1 MDMVGKTFKHYKIE
15 KLLGKGGMGVV
26 YRALDTRLDR
36 QVAFKVLKADLT
48 VNPDRL
54 RRFLQEARSAAAISH
69 PAIAQ
74 VYDIDEVDG
83 TTFIAMEFIEGKTV
97 SELIVNR
104 ELDLLGSVEIALQ
117 VAEGLSKAHKTKII
131 HRDIKSDNIMVTQ
144 DGHPKLLDFGL
155 AKLLDPNDG
164 LDKTQT
170 LPEQA
175 ATRTMYQ
182 TMPGTVLGTI
192 AYMSPE
198 QARGQELSYSSDIFS
213 LGIVLYEMVSGELP
227 FKGDSPLDT
236 MHSIAFDEVR
246 PVTIIRK
253 NLPPELH
260 RIISHCLRKRPEDRY
275 QDAGSLA
282 MDLKHLKRDIES
294 GVQRPISAG
303 HKFQEM
309 KYWLQTSLPLGQKST
324 AILAALIIILAVLLV
339 AKIQWSSVIGIGI
352 LGFFLYRYIKN
363 RKSRMLNRLI
373 AKAAKYR
380 DVRAIRIRDNLITLV
395 VDKAP
400 ASLYIRINSLVDSIN
415 KKLFTGKPVE
425 VNLRDDL
432 PPEEF
437 QQMLREPG
445 VVYVR
450 DDVVLES
457 PQSTSG

>member
-1 MDMVGKTFKHYKIE
+1 MDMVGRTFKHYKIE
-15 KLLGKGGMGVV
+15 ELMGKGGMGVV
-26 YRALDTRLDR
+26 YRALDTKLNR
-36 QVAFKVLKADLT
+36 QVAFKVLTTDLT
-48 VNPDRL
+48 ADAIRL
-54 RRFLQEARSAAAISH
+54 RRFLQEARSAAAVSH

-74 VYDIDEVDG
+74 VYDIDEVDN
-83 TTFIAMEFIEGKTV
+83 TVFIAMEFIDGKTV
-97 SELIVNR
+97 SELIANR
-104 ELDLLGSVEIALQ
+104 ELDLIGSVEIALQ

-131 HRDIKSDNIMVTQ
+131 HRDIKSDNIMVTR

-155 AKLLDPNDG
+155 AKLLDPNEG
-164 LDKTQT
+164 LEKTET

-182 TMPGTVLGTI
+182 TVPGTVLGTI

-246 PVTIIRK
+246 PVTVIRK

-260 RIISHCLRKRPEDRY
+260 RIISRCLRKRPEDRY
-275 QDAGSLA
+275 QEAAALA
-282 MDLKHLKRDIES
+282 LELKHLKRDIES
-294 GVQRPISAG
+294 GVQRPMSAG
-303 HKFQEM
+303 HRLQEL
-309 KYWLQTSLPLGQKST
+309 KYWLQTSLPGGEK
-324 AILAALIIILAVLLV
+324 ILIIVAALLIVVAVLFI
-339 AKIQWSSVIGIGI
+339 ANIQWSTLVGIGL

-363 RKSRMLNRLI
+363 RKNRMLNRVV
-373 AKAAKYR
+373 AKAARYR
-380 DVRAIRIRDNLITLV
+380 DVRAIRIRDNLLTLI
-395 VDKAP
+395 VDRAP
-400 ASLYIRINSLVDSIN
+400 ASLYIRINSLVDSLN

-432 PPEEF
+432 SPEEF

-445 VVYVR
+445 MVYVR

-457 PQSTSG
+457 PPSKSG